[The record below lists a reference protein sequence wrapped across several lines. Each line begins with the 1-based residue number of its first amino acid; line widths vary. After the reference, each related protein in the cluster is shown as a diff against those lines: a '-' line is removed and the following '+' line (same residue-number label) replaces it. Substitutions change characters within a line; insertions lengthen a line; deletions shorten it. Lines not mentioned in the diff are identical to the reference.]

1 MINLR
6 KYGNKPFNVAVI
18 HGGPGAPG
26 EMAPVARELTPVN
39 GVLEPLQKALTIEGQ
54 VSELKAILVAHG
66 TLPITL
72 IGFSWGSLLSFI
84 FTAQNP
90 TLVKK
95 LILVSSG
102 VYEDKY
108 AANITAT
115 RLIRLTDAER
125 ERVLSLMEVLD
136 NPSIKDKNTPF
147 ARLGELIFKADS
159 YDPLPN
165 ESEILEHQ
173 YKLYQ
178 NVWGQALELRK
189 SGELLRMGRKI
200 SCPVLAIHG
209 DYDPHP
215 FSGVSDPLS
224 RTLKDFRFI
233 LLPKCGHYPWLERD
247 AKDRFYRTLKKEI
260 AAS

>member
-1 MINLR
+1 MKDLR
-6 KYGNKPFNVAVI
+6 IYGGRPFTVAVI

-26 EMAPVARELTPVN
+26 EMAPVARELATISS
-39 GVLEPLQKALTIEGQ
+39 VLEPLQKALTIEGQ
-54 VSELKAILVAHG
+54 VSELKAILVAYG

-72 IGFSWGSLLSFI
+72 IGFSWGSLLSYI

-90 TLVKK
+90 ALVKK

-102 VYEDKY
+102 VYQDKY
-108 AANITAT
+108 AENITST
-115 RLIRLTDAER
+115 RLMRLADAER
-125 ERVLSLMEVLD
+125 ERVLSLMNVLD

-147 ARLGELIFKADS
+147 ARLGGLIFKADS
-159 YDPLPN
+159 YSPLPHDN
-165 ESEILEHQ
+165 EVLE
-173 YKLYQ
+173 YQ
-178 NVWGQALELRK
+178 HDIYENVWGQAVALRK
-189 SGELLRMGRKI
+189 SGELLKMGQKI
-200 SCPVLAIHG
+200 NCPVLAIHG

-224 RTLKDFRFI
+224 RTLTDFRFI

-247 AKDRFYRTLKKEI
+247 AKARFYRILKKEI